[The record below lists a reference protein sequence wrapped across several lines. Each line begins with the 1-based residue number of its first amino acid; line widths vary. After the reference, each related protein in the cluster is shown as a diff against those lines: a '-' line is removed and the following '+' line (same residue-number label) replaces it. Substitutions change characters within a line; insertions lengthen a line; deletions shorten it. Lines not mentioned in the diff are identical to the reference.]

1 MAKKRRLRKTAA
13 LENTTPAQQP
23 EPTPTPEPIAVASE
37 TKEEAPKKARK
48 LWSRNKSSEE

>member
-13 LENTTPAQQP
+13 LENATPAQQP

-37 TKEEAPKKARK
+37 IKKEEPKKTRK

>member
-1 MAKKRRLRKTAA
+1 MAKKRRLRKLAA
-13 LENTTPAQQP
+13 MENAAPAQQP
-23 EPTPTPEPIAVASE
+23 EPTPEPVVEVSE